1 MIKTEKSYNRSADTL
16 IVFDFETTGL
26 SPDLGDRS
34 IEIGAVLIEG
44 GKITQRFQQLMNPG
58 SRIPVFIENLTG
70 ITNRM
75 ISEARSNNA
84 VMNDFFEFIGNQN
97 LVAHNASFDA
107 RFLRAEFKR
116 IKKSFTGEM
125 VCSLLASRRLFQHA
139 PNHQLATLAEYKN
152 LPTQG
157 IYHRALADAEVT
169 AHLWLSLL
177 RELQESYDLPSPS
190 FAFMAQLCKTPKH
203 QLTRLFQGARP
214 NQYTQAI
221 NRAAANELAI
231 ERPTPTTC

>member
-1 MIKTEKSYNRSADTL
+1 MPTTDKLYDRAADTL

-26 SPDLGDRS
+26 SPDFGDRS

-44 GKITQRFQQLMNPG
+44 GRITQRFQQLMNPG

-75 ISEARSNNA
+75 IGDARKNKE
-84 VMNDFFEFIGNQN
+84 VMTDFFDFISHQN

-107 RFLRAEFKR
+107 RFLRAELKR
-116 IKKSFTGEM
+116 IKKSFSGEIA
-125 VCSLLASRRLFQHA
+125 CSLLASRRLFQQA
-139 PNHQLATLAEYKN
+139 PNHQLATLAEYKK

-157 IYHRALADAEVT
+157 SYHRALADAEVT

-177 RELQESYDLPSPS
+177 HELQERHDLPVPS
-190 FAFMAQLCKTPKH
+190 FAFMTQLCKTPKH
-203 QLTRLFQGARP
+203 QLAKLLHSARD
-214 NQYTQAI
+214 NATTTIEVAI
-221 NRAAANELAI
+221 GDLA
-231 ERPTPTTC
+231 PTTY